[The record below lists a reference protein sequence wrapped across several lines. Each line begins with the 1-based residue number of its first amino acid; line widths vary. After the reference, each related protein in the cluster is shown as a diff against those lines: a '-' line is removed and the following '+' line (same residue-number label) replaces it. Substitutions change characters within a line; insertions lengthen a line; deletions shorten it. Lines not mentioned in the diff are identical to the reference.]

1 MAEMNKQEVTE
12 AVKERLTEY
21 VESIT
26 DHSRKGNK
34 KAYICPL
41 CSSGTG
47 RNATGAFT
55 ITTDGNSWKCFA
67 CDKGGD
73 TLDLI
78 GYVEG
83 IDDYNS
89 KLTRAGELFNMNID
103 APAREYQN
111 QDKTA
116 QNTDTRN
123 SIHTPTSGNYLAF
136 YKQANDNIQATN
148 YPEKRGLSKA
158 ILDRFKIGYVE
169 NWKHPNAPENVTGS
183 PRLII
188 PVTQTSYLA
197 RDTRDNIPD
206 YQKQYAK
213 TKVGGSDIFNGR
225 AFIDDL
231 DKPIFIVEGEIDALS
246 IMEVGGVAVAL
257 GSTSNA
263 KKLVG
268 MVRDKQLERPLILAL
283 DNDSKGRKAQAELE
297 ALLQAQ
303 KTPYTVA
310 VLTEGAIK
318 DPNEMLIKNREVFTA
333 RVEDAIKNARDDKE
347 KYLETSTDNYVQDF
361 LNGIADS
368 VNTPSI
374 STGFPILD
382 KCLDGGFYEGLY
394 IVGAISS
401 LGKTTL
407 VSQIADQVASRGHDV
422 LIFSLEM
429 ARSEIMAKSISRHT
443 VMEVL
448 QTGGDMKNAKTVRGI
463 TAGNR
468 YEKYNSTERE
478 LIKNAVQTYSGY
490 AKHIYITEGVGDLG
504 VNQIRATVEK
514 HTRYTGNTPL
524 VIVDYLQILAP
535 ANERAT
541 DKQNTDKAVME
552 LKRISRDFKT
562 PVIGISSFNRDNYNN
577 AVSMQAFKESGAI
590 EYSSDIL
597 IGLQLKGAGQKDF
610 DATEAKSKN
619 PREIELVI
627 LKNRNGKTGD
637 KVPFQFYPMFNY
649 FVENDTPKYI
659 QTESDS
665 DADKHQVTTEEYE
678 VIPVEGSDLVEI
690 RRKESE

>member
-1 MAEMNKQEVTE
+1 MNRQEATE
-12 AVKERLTEY
+12 VAKEYLESY

-26 DHSRKGNK
+26 DHSAKGNR
-34 KAYICPL
+34 KAYVCPL
-41 CSSGTG
+41 CGSGTG
-47 RNATGAFT
+47 RNKTGAFT
-55 ITTDGNSWKCFA
+55 ITPDGHSWKCFA
-67 CDKGGD
+67 CDRGGD

-89 KLTRAGELFNMNID
+89 KLTRAGELFNLDIE
-103 APAREYQN
+103 APAEYQN

-116 QNTDTRN
+116 QNTDTYN
-123 SIHTPTSGNYLAF
+123 SIHTPTNGNYLEF
-136 YKQANDNIQATN
+136 YKQANKNIQATN

-213 TKVGGSDIFNGR
+213 TKVGSSDIFNGR
-225 AFIDDL
+225 AFIEDL

-246 IMEVGGVAVAL
+246 IMEVGGVAVGL

-263 KKLVG
+263 NKLVDELK
-268 MVRDKQLERPLILAL
+268 DKKLERPLILAL
-283 DNDSKGRKAQAELE
+283 DNDSAGRKAQDEL
-297 ALLQAQ
+297 AKLLQA
-303 KTPYTVA
+303 KKIPYIIA
-310 VLTEGAIK
+310 ELTTKDAK
-318 DPNEMLIKNREVFTA
+318 DPNDMLVRDRGVFEA
-333 RVEDAIKNARDDKE
+333 RVEKAISETRDDKE
-347 KYLETSTDNYVQDF
+347 KYLETSTDNYIQDF
-361 LNGIADS
+361 VDGIADS
-368 VNTPSI
+368 VNTPYI
-374 STGFPILD
+374 PTGFKGID
-382 KCLDGGFYEGLY
+382 EALDGGLYEGLY

-407 VSQIADQVASRGHDV
+407 VTQIADQVAKQGHDV

-429 ARSEIMAKSISRHT
+429 ARSELMAKSISRHT
-443 VMEVL
+443 VIEVL
-448 QTGGDMKNAKTVRGI
+448 DKGGDMKNAKTVRGI
-463 TAGNR
+463 TAGVR
-468 YEKYNSTERE
+468 YANYNDTEKE
-478 LIKNAVQTYSGY
+478 LIKNAVTAYSDY

-504 VNQIRATVEK
+504 ARQIRETVEK
-514 HTRYTGNTPL
+514 HVQYTGNTPL
-524 VIVDYLQILAP
+524 VIIDYLQILAP
-535 ANERAT
+535 YNERAT

-577 AVSMQAFKESGAI
+577 AVSMQSFKESGAI
-590 EYSSDIL
+590 EYSSDVL
-597 IGLQLKGAGQKDF
+597 IGLQLKGAGDKDF
-610 DATEAKSKN
+610 DPTEAKKKN

-627 LKNRNGKTGD
+627 LKNRNGQTGT
-637 KVPFQFYPMFNY
+637 KIPLEFYPLFNY
-649 FVENDTPKYI
+649 F
-659 QTESDS
+659 TEMN
-665 DADKHQVTTEEYE
+665 
-678 VIPVEGSDLVEI
+678 
-690 RRKESE
+690 

>member
-1 MAEMNKQEVTE
+1 MNRQEATE
-12 AVKERLTEY
+12 IAKEYLVSY

-26 DHSRKGNK
+26 EHSTKGNRR
-34 KAYICPL
+34 AYVCPICG
-41 CSSGTG
+41 SGTG
-47 RNATGAFT
+47 RNKTGAFT
-55 ITTDGNSWKCFA
+55 ITKDGLSWKCFA
-67 CDKGGD
+67 CEKGGD

-78 GYVEG
+78 GYVE
-83 IDDYNS
+83 DLTDYS
-89 KLTRAGELFNMNID
+89 AKLTRAGELFNID
-103 APAREYQN
+103 IDIEAPVEYQK
-111 QDKTA
+111 QDRTA
-116 QNTDTRN
+116 HNTDTQTN
-123 SIHTPTSGNYLAF
+123 MHTDTKTETNYIDF
-136 YKQANDNIQATN
+136 YKQANKNIQATN
-148 YPEKRGLSKA
+148 YPEKRGLSKS

-231 DKPIFIVEGEIDALS
+231 DKPIFVVEGEIDALS
-246 IMEVGGVAVAL
+246 IMEVGGVAVGL
-257 GSTSNA
+257 GGISNA
-263 KKLVG
+263 NKLV
-268 MVRDKQLERPLILAL
+268 DKLKDKKLERPLILAL
-283 DNDSKGRKAQAELE
+283 DNDSAGRQAQDELAQLLQDKKIPYIVAELTTKD
-297 ALLQAQ
+297 A
-303 KTPYTVA
+303 
-310 VLTEGAIK
+310 K
-318 DPNEMLIKNREVFTA
+318 DPNDMLVRD
-333 RVEDAIKNARDDKE
+333 RVGFEERVKEAIKNAKNDKE
-347 KYLETSTDNYVQDF
+347 KYLETSTDNYIQDF
-361 LNGIADS
+361 VDGIADS

-382 KCLDGGFYEGLY
+382 KCLDGGLYEGLY

-407 VSQIADQVASRGHDV
+407 VTQIADQVASKGHDV

-448 QTGGDMKNAKTVRGI
+448 QTGGDMKNAKTARGI
-463 TAGNR
+463 TAGVR
-468 YEKYNSTERE
+468 YANYNDTEKE
-478 LIKNAVQTYSGY
+478 LIKNAVTAYSGY
-490 AKHIYITEGVGDLG
+490 AKHIYITEGIGDLG
-504 VNQIRATVEK
+504 VQQIRETVEK

-535 ANERAT
+535 YNERAT

-590 EYSSDIL
+590 EYSSDVL
-597 IGLQLKGAGQKDF
+597 IGLQLKGAGTNDF
-610 DATEAKSKN
+610 DVTEAKSKN

-637 KVPFQFYPMFNY
+637 KVPFEFYPMFNY
-649 FVENDTPKYI
+649 FVENDAPNYI
-659 QTESDS
+659 QAENDS
-665 DADKHQVTTEEYE
+665 DTGKHQVTAEEYE

-690 RRKESE
+690 KQKESK

>member
-1 MAEMNKQEVTE
+1 MDRQTATE

-34 KAYICPL
+34 KAYVCPL
-41 CSSGTG
+41 CGSGTG

-55 ITTDGNSWKCFA
+55 ITPDGNSWKCFA

-89 KLTRAGELFNMNID
+89 KLTRAGELFNMTID

-116 QNTDTRN
+116 QNTDTHN
-123 SIHTPTSGNYLAF
+123 SIHTPTNGNYLAF

-263 KKLVG
+263 KKLAG

-283 DNDSKGRKAQAELE
+283 DNDSRGRKTQAELE
-297 ALLQAQ
+297 GLLQAQ
-303 KTPYTVA
+303 KTPYTIA
-310 VLTEGAIK
+310 VLTEGAVK
-318 DPNEMLIKNREVFTA
+318 DPNEMLVKNKEAFTA

-347 KYLETSTDNYVQDF
+347 KYLETSTDNYIQDF

-382 KCLDGGFYEGLY
+382 KSLDGGFYEGLY

-407 VSQIADQVASRGHDV
+407 VTQIADQVASKGHDV

-429 ARSEIMAKSISRHT
+429 ARAEIMAKSISRHT

-448 QTGGDMKNAKTVRGI
+448 QTGGEMKNAKTVRGI

-468 YEKYNSTERE
+468 YEKYSNTERE

-535 ANERAT
+535 ENERAT

-610 DATEAKSKN
+610 DATEAKSKS

-637 KVPFQFYPMFNY
+637 KVPFEFYPMFNY
-649 FVENDTPKYI
+649 FVENDAPKYI
-659 QTESDS
+659 QAESDS
-665 DADKHQVTTEEYE
+665 ETDKHQAITEEYE

-690 RRKESE
+690 RQKESE

>member
-1 MAEMNKQEVTE
+1 MDRQTATE
-12 AVKERLTEY
+12 ALKQRLTEY

-34 KAYICPL
+34 KAYVCPL
-41 CSSGTG
+41 CGSGTG
-47 RNATGAFT
+47 RNKTGAFT
-55 ITTDGNSWKCFA
+55 ITKDGLKWKCFA
-67 CDKGGD
+67 CDRGGD

-78 GYVEG
+78 GYLED
-83 IDDYNS
+83 IDDYS
-89 KLTRAGELFNMNID
+89 AKVTRAGELFNLDIK
-103 APAREYQN
+103 APAEYQN

-116 QNTDTRN
+116 QNTDTHN
-123 SIHTPTSGNYLAF
+123 SIHTPTGGNYLEF
-136 YKQANDNIQATN
+136 YKQANKNIQATN

-169 NWKHPNAPENVTGS
+169 NWKHPNAPENITGS

-263 KKLVG
+263 KKLAG

-283 DNDSKGRKAQAELE
+283 DNDSRGRKTQAELE
-297 ALLQAQ
+297 GLLQAQ
-303 KTPYTVA
+303 KTPYTIA
-310 VLTEGAIK
+310 VLTEGAVK
-318 DPNEMLIKNREVFTA
+318 DPNEMLVKNKEAFTA

-347 KYLETSTDNYVQDF
+347 KYLETSTDNYIQDF
-361 LNGIADS
+361 VNGIADS
-368 VNTPSI
+368 VNTPCI
-374 STGFPILD
+374 STGFPMLD
-382 KCLDGGFYEGLY
+382 EVLDGGLYEGLY

-407 VSQIADQVASRGHDV
+407 VTQIADQVAKQGYDV

-429 ARSEIMAKSISRHT
+429 ARSEVMAKSISRHT
-443 VMEVL
+443 IMEVL
-448 QTGGDMKNAKTVRGI
+448 QTGGNTKNAKTVRGV
-463 TAGNR
+463 TAGKR
-468 YEKYNSTERE
+468 YEKYSNTEIE
-478 LIKNAVQTYSGY
+478 LIENAVQAYSGY

-504 VNQIRATVEK
+504 VQQIRETVEK

-597 IGLQLKGAGQKDF
+597 IGLQLKGAGDKDF
-610 DATEAKSKN
+610 DPTEAKKKD

-627 LKNRNGKTGD
+627 LKNRNGQTGA
-637 KVPFQFYPMFNY
+637 KVPFEFYPMFNY
-649 FVENDTPKYI
+649 FVENDNPQYI
-659 QTESDS
+659 LADS
-665 DADKHQVTTEEYE
+665 E
-678 VIPVEGSDLVEI
+678 SDLVEI
-690 RRKESE
+690 KRKEIE

>member
-1 MAEMNKQEVTE
+1 MDRQTATE

-34 KAYICPL
+34 KAYVCPL
-41 CSSGTG
+41 CGSGTG

-55 ITTDGNSWKCFA
+55 ITPDGNSWKCFA

-89 KLTRAGELFNMNID
+89 KLTRAGELFNMTID

-116 QNTDTRN
+116 QNTDTHN
-123 SIHTPTSGNYLAF
+123 SIHTPTNGNYLAF

-263 KKLVG
+263 KKLAG

-283 DNDSKGRKAQAELE
+283 DNDSRGRKTQAELE
-297 ALLQAQ
+297 GLLQAQ
-303 KTPYTVA
+303 KTPYTIA
-310 VLTEGAIK
+310 VLTEGAVK
-318 DPNEMLIKNREVFTA
+318 DPHEKLVKNKEAFTA

-347 KYLETSTDNYVQDF
+347 KYLETSTDNYIQDF

-382 KCLDGGFYEGLY
+382 KSLDGGFYEGLY

-407 VSQIADQVASRGHDV
+407 VTQIADQVASKGHDV

-429 ARSEIMAKSISRHT
+429 ARAEIMAKSISRHT

-448 QTGGDMKNAKTVRGI
+448 QTGGEMKNAKTVRGI

-468 YEKYNSTERE
+468 YEKYSNTERE

-610 DATEAKSKN
+610 DATEAKSKS

-637 KVPFQFYPMFNY
+637 KVPFEFYPMFNY
-649 FVENDTPKYI
+649 FVENDAPKYI
-659 QTESDS
+659 QAESDS
-665 DADKHQVTTEEYE
+665 ETDKHQAITEEYE

-690 RRKESE
+690 RQKESE

>member
-1 MAEMNKQEVTE
+1 MNRQEATE
-12 AVKERLTEY
+12 VAKEYLESY

-26 DHSRKGNK
+26 DHSAKGNR
-34 KAYICPL
+34 KAYVCPL
-41 CSSGTG
+41 CGSGTG
-47 RNATGAFT
+47 RNKTGAFT
-55 ITTDGNSWKCFA
+55 ITKDGLKWKCFA

-89 KLTRAGELFNMNID
+89 KLKRAGELFNVTID
-103 APAREYQN
+103 TPAREYQN
-111 QDKTA
+111 QDT
-116 QNTDTRN
+116 QTNMHTDTK
-123 SIHTPTSGNYLAF
+123 TETNYISF
-136 YKQANDNIQATN
+136 YKQANKNIQDTN

-213 TKVGGSDIFNGR
+213 TKVGGSDIFNAI
-225 AFIDDL
+225 AFTQNADQ
-231 DKPIFIVEGEIDALS
+231 PIFIVEGEIDALS
-246 IMEVGGVAVAL
+246 IMEVGGVAVGL
-257 GSTSNA
+257 GSTSNY

-268 MVRDKQLERPLILAL
+268 LVKDKQLERPLILAL
-283 DNDSKGRKAQAELE
+283 DNDSGGRKTQAELE
-297 ALLQAQ
+297 KLLQAQ
-303 KTPYTVA
+303 KTPYTIA
-310 VLTEGAIK
+310 VLTDQNAK
-318 DPNEMLIKNREVFTA
+318 DPNDMLVRDRGAFEA
-333 RVEDAIKNARDDKE
+333 RVEKAISEARDDKE
-347 KYLETSTDNYVQDF
+347 KYLKTSTDNYIQDF

-368 VNTPSI
+368 VNTPCI
-374 STGFPILD
+374 STGFPMLD
-382 KCLDGGFYEGLY
+382 EVLDGGLYEGLY

-407 VSQIADQVASRGHDV
+407 VTQIADQVASKGHDV

-429 ARSEIMAKSISRHT
+429 ARSEVMAKSISRHT
-443 VMEVL
+443 IMEVL
-448 QTGGDMKNAKTVRGI
+448 QTGGDTKNAKTVRGV
-463 TAGNR
+463 TAGKR
-468 YEKYNSTERE
+468 YEKYSNTEKD
-478 LIKNAVQTYSGY
+478 LITNAVQAYSGY

-504 VNQIRATVEK
+504 VQQIRETVEK

-597 IGLQLKGAGQKDF
+597 IGLQLKGAGEKEF
-610 DATEAKSKN
+610 DPTEAKKKN

-627 LKNRNGKTGD
+627 LKNRNGQTGA
-637 KVPFQFYPMFNY
+637 KVPFEFYPMFNY
-649 FVENDTPKYI
+649 FVENDNPQYI
-659 QTESDS
+659 LADSESETTKPQTVG
-665 DADKHQVTTEEYE
+665 DAYD

-690 RRKESE
+690 KRREIE

>member
-34 KAYICPL
+34 KAYVCPL
-41 CSSGTG
+41 CDSGTG
-47 RNATGAFT
+47 KNATGAFT
-55 ITTDGNSWKCFA
+55 ITPDGNSWKCFA

-103 APAREYQN
+103 ATAREYQN
-111 QDKTA
+111 KDKTA

-148 YPEKRGLSKA
+148 YPEERGLSKA

-225 AFIDDL
+225 AFINDL

-246 IMEVGGVAVAL
+246 IMGVGGVAVAL
-257 GSTSNA
+257 GSTSNV
-263 KKLVG
+263 KKLAG
-268 MVRDKQLERPLILAL
+268 MVKDKQLERPLILAL

-310 VLTEGAIK
+310 VLTEGAVK
-318 DPNEMLIKNREVFTA
+318 DPNEMLVKNREAFTA

-665 DADKHQVTTEEYE
+665 EADKHQVTTEEYE

>member
-1 MAEMNKQEVTE
+1 MDRQTATE
-12 AVKERLTEY
+12 ALKERLTEY

-34 KAYICPL
+34 KAYVCPL
-41 CSSGTG
+41 CGSGTG

-55 ITTDGNSWKCFA
+55 ITPDGNSWKCFA

-78 GYVEG
+78 GYVED
-83 IDDYNS
+83 ISDY
-89 KLTRAGELFNMNID
+89 KTKIARAGELFNLDIE
-103 APAREYQN
+103 APAEYQN
-111 QDKTA
+111 QDT
-116 QNTDTRN
+116 QSNMHTDTK
-123 SIHTPTSGNYLAF
+123 TETNYIDF
-136 YKQANDNIQATN
+136 YKQANKNIQATN

-213 TKVGGSDIFNGR
+213 TKVGGSDIFNAI
-225 AFIDDL
+225 AFTQNADQ
-231 DKPIFIVEGEIDALS
+231 PIFIVEGEIDALS
-246 IMEVGGVAVAL
+246 IMEVGGVAVGL

-263 KKLVG
+263 KKLLEILEG
-268 MVRDKQLERPLILAL
+268 KKLERPLILAL
-283 DNDSKGRKAQAELE
+283 DNDSRGRKAQAELE
-297 ALLQAQ
+297 KLLQAQ
-303 KTPYTVA
+303 KTPYTIA
-310 VLTEGAIK
+310 VLADKDTK
-318 DPNEMLIKNREVFTA
+318 DPNEMLVKNREAFKV
-333 RVEDAIKNARDDKE
+333 RVEEAIRNAKDDKE
-347 KYLETSTDNYVQDF
+347 KYLETSTDNYIQDF

-368 VNTPSI
+368 VNTPYI
-374 STGFPILD
+374 PTGFKGID
-382 KCLDGGFYEGLY
+382 EALDGGLYEGLY

-407 VSQIADQVASRGHDV
+407 VTQIADQVAKQGHDV

-429 ARSEIMAKSISRHT
+429 ARSELMAKSISRHT
-443 VMEVL
+443 VIEVL
-448 QTGGDMKNAKTVRGI
+448 DKGGDMKNAKTVRGI
-463 TAGNR
+463 TAGVR
-468 YEKYNSTERE
+468 YANYNDTEKE
-478 LIKNAVQTYSGY
+478 LIKNAVTAYSDY

-504 VNQIRATVEK
+504 AQQIRETVEK
-514 HTRYTGNTPL
+514 HVQYTGNTPL
-524 VIVDYLQILAP
+524 VIIDYLQILAP
-535 ANERAT
+535 YNERAT

-597 IGLQLKGAGQKDF
+597 IGLQLKGAGDKDF
-610 DATEAKSKN
+610 DPTEAKKKN

-627 LKNRNGKTGD
+627 LKNRNGQTGT
-637 KVPFQFYPMFNY
+637 KIPLEFYPLFNY
-649 FVENDTPKYI
+649 F
-659 QTESDS
+659 TEMN
-665 DADKHQVTTEEYE
+665 
-678 VIPVEGSDLVEI
+678 
-690 RRKESE
+690 

>member
-1 MAEMNKQEVTE
+1 MDRQTATE

-34 KAYICPL
+34 KAYVCPL
-41 CSSGTG
+41 CGSGTG

-55 ITTDGNSWKCFA
+55 ITPDGNSWKCFA

-89 KLTRAGELFNMNID
+89 KLTRAGELFNMTID

-116 QNTDTRN
+116 QNTDTHN
-123 SIHTPTSGNYLAF
+123 SIHTPTNGNYLAF

-158 ILDRFKIGYVE
+158 ILDRFKIGYVD

-263 KKLVG
+263 KKLAG

-283 DNDSKGRKAQAELE
+283 DNDSRGRKTQAELE
-297 ALLQAQ
+297 GLLQAQ
-303 KTPYTVA
+303 KTPYTIA
-310 VLTEGAIK
+310 VLTEGAVK
-318 DPNEMLIKNREVFTA
+318 DPNEMLVKNKEAFTA

-347 KYLETSTDNYVQDF
+347 KYLETSTDNYIQDF

-382 KCLDGGFYEGLY
+382 KSLDGGFYEGLY

-407 VSQIADQVASRGHDV
+407 VTQIADQVASKGHDV

-429 ARSEIMAKSISRHT
+429 ARAEIMAKSISRHT

-448 QTGGDMKNAKTVRGI
+448 QTGGEMKNAKTVRGI

-468 YEKYNSTERE
+468 YEKYSNTERE

-610 DATEAKSKN
+610 DATEAKSKS

-637 KVPFQFYPMFNY
+637 KVPFEFYPMFNY
-649 FVENDTPKYI
+649 FVENDAPKYI
-659 QTESDS
+659 QAESDS
-665 DADKHQVTTEEYE
+665 ETDKHQAITEEYE

-690 RRKESE
+690 RQKESE

>member
-1 MAEMNKQEVTE
+1 MNRQEATE
-12 AVKERLTEY
+12 VAKEYLESY

-26 DHSRKGNK
+26 EHSAKGNR
-34 KAYICPL
+34 KAYVCPL
-41 CSSGTG
+41 CGSGTG
-47 RNATGAFT
+47 RNKTGAFT
-55 ITTDGNSWKCFA
+55 ITKDGLKWKCFA

-89 KLTRAGELFNMNID
+89 KLTRAGELFNLDIED
-103 APAREYQN
+103 HVEYQN
-111 QDKTA
+111 QDT
-116 QNTDTRN
+116 QSNMHTDT
-123 SIHTPTSGNYLAF
+123 TTQKTETSYISF

-169 NWKHPNAPENVTGS
+169 NWKHPNAPESVTGS

-213 TKVGGSDIFNGR
+213 TKVGGSDIFNGI
-225 AFIDDL
+225 AFTQNADQ
-231 DKPIFIVEGEIDALS
+231 PIFIVEGEIDALS
-246 IMEVGGVAVAL
+246 IMEVGGVAVGL

-263 KKLVG
+263 EKLVG
-268 MVRDKQLERPLILAL
+268 LVKDKQLERPLILAL
-283 DNDSKGRKAQAELE
+283 DNDRGGRKTQAKLE
-297 ALLQAQ
+297 KLLQAQ
-303 KTPYTVA
+303 KTPYTIA
-310 VLTEGAIK
+310 VLTDQDAK
-318 DPNEMLIKNREVFTA
+318 DPNEMLVKNRETFKA
-333 RVEDAIKNARDDKE
+333 RVEEAIKNAKDDKE
-347 KYLETSTDNYVQDF
+347 KYLETSTDNYIQDF
-361 LNGIADS
+361 VNGIADS
-368 VNTPSI
+368 VNTPCI
-374 STGFPILD
+374 STGFPMLD
-382 KCLDGGFYEGLY
+382 EVLDGGLYEGLY

-407 VSQIADQVASRGHDV
+407 VTQIADQVASKGHDV

-429 ARSEIMAKSISRHT
+429 ARSEVMAKSISRHT
-443 VMEVL
+443 IMEVL
-448 QTGGDMKNAKTVRGI
+448 RTGGDTKNAKTVRGV
-463 TAGNR
+463 TAGKR
-468 YEKYNSTERE
+468 YEKYSNTEIE
-478 LIKNAVQTYSGY
+478 LIENAVQAYSGY

-504 VNQIRATVEK
+504 VQQIRETVEK

-541 DKQNTDKAVME
+541 DKQNIDKAVME

-597 IGLQLKGAGQKDF
+597 IGLQLKGAGEKDF
-610 DATEAKSKN
+610 DPTEAKKKD

-627 LKNRNGKTGD
+627 LKNRNGKTGA
-637 KVPFQFYPMFNY
+637 KVPFEFYPMFNY
-649 FVENDTPKYI
+649 FVENDNPQYI
-659 QTESDS
+659 LADS
-665 DADKHQVTTEEYE
+665 
-678 VIPVEGSDLVEI
+678 
-690 RRKESE
+690 ESETE

>member
-1 MAEMNKQEVTE
+1 MDRQTATE

-34 KAYICPL
+34 KAYVCPL
-41 CSSGTG
+41 CGSGTG

-55 ITTDGNSWKCFA
+55 ITPDGNSWKCFA

-89 KLTRAGELFNMNID
+89 KLTRAGELFNMTID

-116 QNTDTRN
+116 QNTDTHN
-123 SIHTPTSGNYLAF
+123 SIHTPTNGNYLAF

-263 KKLVG
+263 KKLAG

-283 DNDSKGRKAQAELE
+283 DNDSRGRKTQAELE
-297 ALLQAQ
+297 GLLQAQ
-303 KTPYTVA
+303 KTPYTIA
-310 VLTEGAIK
+310 VLTEGAVK
-318 DPNEMLIKNREVFTA
+318 DPNEMLVKNKEAFTA

-347 KYLETSTDNYVQDF
+347 KYLETSTDNYIQDF

-382 KCLDGGFYEGLY
+382 KSLDGGFYEGLY

-407 VSQIADQVASRGHDV
+407 VTQIADQVASKGHDV

-429 ARSEIMAKSISRHT
+429 ARAEIMAKSISRHT

-448 QTGGDMKNAKTVRGI
+448 QTGGEMKNAKTVRGI

-468 YEKYNSTERE
+468 YEKYSNTERE

-610 DATEAKSKN
+610 DATEAKSKS

-637 KVPFQFYPMFNY
+637 KVPFEFYPMFNY
-649 FVENDTPKYI
+649 FVENDAPKYI
-659 QTESDS
+659 QAESDS
-665 DADKHQVTTEEYE
+665 ETDKHQAITKEYE

-690 RRKESE
+690 RQKESE

>member
-1 MAEMNKQEVTE
+1 MDRQTATE

-34 KAYICPL
+34 KAYVCPL

-89 KLTRAGELFNMNID
+89 KLTRAGELFNMTID
-103 APAREYQN
+103 VPAREYQN
-111 QDKTA
+111 KDKTA

-263 KKLVG
+263 KKLAG

-374 STGFPILD
+374 STGFPVLD

-690 RRKESE
+690 RQKKNK

>member
-1 MAEMNKQEVTE
+1 MDRQTATE

-34 KAYICPL
+34 KAYVCPL

-89 KLTRAGELFNMNID
+89 KLTRAGELFNMTID

-116 QNTDTRN
+116 QNTDTHN
-123 SIHTPTSGNYLAF
+123 SIHISTSGNYLAF

-148 YPEKRGLSKA
+148 YPEERGLSKS

-297 ALLQAQ
+297 GLLQAQ

-310 VLTEGAIK
+310 VLTEGTVK
-318 DPNEMLIKNREVFTA
+318 DPNEMLVKNREAFTA

-347 KYLETSTDNYVQDF
+347 KYLETSTDNYIQGF

-382 KCLDGGFYEGLY
+382 KYLDGGFYEGLY

-637 KVPFQFYPMFNY
+637 IVPFEFYPMFNY

-659 QTESDS
+659 QAESNS
-665 DADKHQVTTEEYE
+665 EADKQQATAEEYE

>member
-1 MAEMNKQEVTE
+1 MNRQEATE

-26 DHSRKGNK
+26 DHSAKGNR
-34 KAYICPL
+34 KAYVCPICG
-41 CSSGTG
+41 SGTG
-47 RNATGAFT
+47 RNKTGAFT
-55 ITTDGNSWKCFA
+55 ITPDGLSWKCFA
-67 CDKGGD
+67 CDRGGD

-78 GYVEG
+78 GYVE
-83 IDDYNS
+83 DLNDYS
-89 KLTRAGELFNMNID
+89 AKVTRAGELFNLNID
-103 APAREYQN
+103 IEAPVEYQK
-111 QDKTA
+111 QDRTA
-116 QNTDTRN
+116 QNTHINSSMHDKDT
-123 SIHTPTSGNYLAF
+123 
-136 YKQANDNIQATN
+136 KTN
-148 YPEKRGLSKA
+148 YSSFYEEAHKHIKETDYPTKRGLSEA

-169 NWKHPNAPENVTGS
+169 NWKHANAPENVTGS
-183 PRLII
+183 PFLII

-197 RDTRDNIPD
+197 RDTRDKIPD

-213 TKVGGSDIFNGR
+213 TKVGGSNIFNGR

-246 IMEVGGVAVAL
+246 IMEVGGVAVGL
-257 GSTSNA
+257 GGISNA
-263 KKLVG
+263 NKLVDELK
-268 MVRDKQLERPLILAL
+268 DKKLERPLILAL
-283 DNDSKGRKAQAELE
+283 DNDSAGRQAQDKLAK
-297 ALLQAQ
+297 LLQA
-303 KTPYTVA
+303 KKIPYTVA
-310 VLTEGAIK
+310 ELMTEDAK
-318 DPNEMLIKNREVFTA
+318 DPNDMLVRNRVEFEA
-333 RVEDAIKNARDDKE
+333 RVEKAIKNAKDDKE
-347 KYLETSTDNYVQDF
+347 KYLETSTDNYIQDF
-361 LNGIADS
+361 VDGIADS

-407 VSQIADQVASRGHDV
+407 VTQIADQVASKGHDV

-448 QTGGDMKNAKTVRGI
+448 QTGGDMKNAKTARGI
-463 TAGNR
+463 TAGVR
-468 YEKYNSTERE
+468 YANYNDTEKE
-478 LIKNAVQTYSGY
+478 LIKNAVTAYSGY
-490 AKHIYITEGVGDLG
+490 AKHIYITEGIGDLG
-504 VNQIRATVEK
+504 VQQIRETVEK

-535 ANERAT
+535 YNERAT

-597 IGLQLKGAGQKDF
+597 IGLQLKGAGTKDF
-610 DATEAKSKN
+610 DVTEAKSKN

-637 KVPFQFYPMFNY
+637 KVPFEFYPMFNY
-649 FVENDTPKYI
+649 FVE
-659 QTESDS
+659 
-665 DADKHQVTTEEYE
+665 QVN
-678 VIPVEGSDLVEI
+678 I
-690 RRKESE
+690 K